1 MAQQVQ
7 ASETRRVNWIPLA
20 DPNWGTGGRIAAV
33 MVAAIVLVAIFAPL
47 LAPYPYDA
55 QDIPNRLQGPSQEYL
70 LGTDQ
75 FGRDLLSRVIYGTR
89 IALTTAL
96 PAIGLALGAG
106 LVLGLLAGYLGGA
119 IDTVI
124 VLILDTLQAFPGVI
138 LALAILALAGP
149 SSLVYVLGLTFI
161 PGYARVIRAQV
172 LSARS
177 QPYVQAQRGLG
188 AGHLR
193 ILFGHIFP
201 NVVAPVIVL
210 AAMDIPSV
218 ITLEA
223 GLSFLG
229 MGVPPPSPSWG
240 VMLSEGF
247 QYMRQ
252 SPWQIIW
259 AGAAL
264 VVTTLSITLFGEAL
278 RRVLDPRSS
287 NERGGA

>member
-20 DPNWGTGGRIAAV
+20 DPNWGVGGRIAAV